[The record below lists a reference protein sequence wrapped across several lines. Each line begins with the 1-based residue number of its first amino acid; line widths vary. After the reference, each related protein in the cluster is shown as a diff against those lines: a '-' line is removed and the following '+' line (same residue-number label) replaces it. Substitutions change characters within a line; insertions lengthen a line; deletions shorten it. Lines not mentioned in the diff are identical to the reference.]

1 MGGIPE
7 HITKRLKLIV
17 EQTSGKIE
25 DSDQELIESHKIRGT
40 GAMYCLLS
48 DNRTFVKIER
58 GSTVYIVQDNYSID
72 GKTLIY
78 SVNGDIILI
87 DPDELVEIGFD

>member
-25 DSDQELIESHKIRGT
+25 DSDQDLIESHKIRGN

-48 DNRTFVKIER
+48 DNRTFVKVER
-58 GSTVYIVQDNYSID
+58 GTTVYVVQENYTID

-78 SVNGDIILI
+78 SENGDIILI
-87 DPDELVEIGFD
+87 NPDEIIEIGFD

>member
-1 MGGIPE
+1 MGGIPD

-25 DSDQELIESHKIRGT
+25 DNEQELVVSFKIKGT
-40 GAMYCLLS
+40 GATYCLLS
-48 DNRTFVKIER
+48 DNRTFVKVER
-58 GSTVYIVQDNYSID
+58 GTTVYVVQENYSTD

-78 SVNGDIILI
+78 SQNGDILLV